1 MSDVKLM
8 KPLFCG
14 GNFNTDGKRMKAI
27 FMGEVCNGVDTYRL
41 WRGFEAP
48 DRTYPRAE
56 NDTHLLYVEAGGYLA
71 PLGMTECDLIDRCG
85 YPLAIAELYGSEDG
99 RRKYFQ
105 DLREAGQADAGGI
118 PRALQAE
125 HVAIQRLGR
134 GSVHQAD
141 YIKKRMD
148 EHITVYLAAKETG
161 GESFPDFIGA
171 AALHELEL
179 CKELAGRHRAK
190 RRAEAAARKAEI
202 EAAEK
207 KEREKTNLEAQRK
220 MQHAIHVLQNGGKL
234 ENEQIRLYREDGS
247 LGKYAMINHLMRQY
261 GVSVPLRTQG
271 WINEKLLSV
280 SVENRHCTGLRYMRA
295 KGGRCSQKFFVCLNE
310 LIQKVCA
317 GSEAVA

>member
-27 FMGEVCNGVDTYRL
+27 LVSEVCNGIDAYRL
-41 WRGFEAP
+41 WRSSGVP
-48 DRTYPRAE
+48 DRAYPRAE
-56 NDTHLLYVEAGGYLA
+56 NDTHLLYVEIGGCLV

-85 YPLAIAELYGSEDG
+85 YPLAVAELYGSEDG
-99 RRKYFQ
+99 RRKYFH
-105 DLREAGQADAGGI
+105 DLREAGQADTKEI

-125 HVAIQRLGR
+125 NEAIQRLGR
-134 GSVHQAD
+134 SAVHQAD

-148 EHITVYLAAKETG
+148 EHIAVYLTAKETG
-161 GESFPDFIGA
+161 GERFPDFIGA

-179 CKELAGRHRAK
+179 CKKLADRHRAK
-190 RRAEAAARKAEI
+190 RRAEAAARKAGI

-207 KEREKTNLEAQRK
+207 KEREETNLEAQRR
-220 MQHAIHVLQNGGKL
+220 MQHAIQVLQHGGKL
-234 ENEQIRLYREDGS
+234 ENEQIRLYREDGRLS
-247 LGKYAMINHLMRQY
+247 KYAMINHLMRQY

-280 SVENRHCTGLRYMRA
+280 SVENRRCTGLRYMRA
-295 KGGRCSQKFFVCLNE
+295 KGGRCSQKFFDCLNE

-317 GSEAVA
+317 ESEVAA